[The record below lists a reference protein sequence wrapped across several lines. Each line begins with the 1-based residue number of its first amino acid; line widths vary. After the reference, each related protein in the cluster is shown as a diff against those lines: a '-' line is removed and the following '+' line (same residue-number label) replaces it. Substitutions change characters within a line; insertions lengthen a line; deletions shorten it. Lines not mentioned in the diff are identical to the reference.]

1 MKENNVNNKNVE
13 NCEIIYRP
21 EGQMKKSVSDLLKN
35 SKEGNFNKLK
45 ELIDEQEFQG
55 STLNLALRNLI
66 QDFKLTN
73 NYIQCLELL
82 LSTNI
87 DLFYQYPQE
96 DNNTVLMAIF
106 EKNQL
111 VLMKKFFEN
120 LKIKTANNNHLSNED
135 KIKLEMLEIKNLFC
149 QKDSNNNNI
158 IHYITKKVEDKVEF
172 LKIIEYL
179 YDIYPH
185 QNNENLDLSNIIQD
199 IFKTLF
205 IEANN
210 DGNTII
216 NFCLYNN
223 LTVFL
228 LKIISII
235 GYIPNI
241 NKEKNN
247 YIHSAVLGNNLSC
260 LKIILY
266 YCSKEEL
273 NMKNNEMLTPSQLA
287 YKKGYIAMSNLII
300 EYQKNFNEEEYKE
313 HFYST
318 FEVYEK
324 KIQNLDNDLLTRFN
338 NYKFK
343 QLLYELNE
351 LRIINNICKD
361 DLASNIIL
369 DKEED
374 LLFKIS
380 SIKLEYNIILTQAN
394 MNQIDYEK
402 NSENGNNCNNM
413 NNNKLGKNNKKKLK
427 KMENK
432 NFVFTSLKSFFD
444 IFENN
449 FTYQFIISYT
459 KFLNDNNII
468 KNSKNT
474 EKESIIYFNSE
485 RNIEILIYNKVIF
498 CFKFGYFKSVIDIA
512 ELYFSKISSI
522 NSDND
527 IDKIKNIKTFILFV
541 NISCILA
548 EIFILQGYHNFAE
561 TIIVVLDKWLFQN
574 FEQYYNYYSE
584 YSKKEAAIF
593 NYLNKM
599 GVLNQFSASFSE
611 IFCYLNFLKLL
622 ISKEKT
628 KESFTNSKKLLRDFI
643 ISKEKNIIINRLN
656 ILCTYI
662 EVKKLYE
669 KDDNQIYSK
678 ISELKKYNEEG
689 EEEVFYFNNIGIIYL
704 KKQKY
709 HISMFFFQ
717 KAFNKYIQIIKSK
730 NTQNNPKERLVN
742 FRIDYITS
750 FLYNI
755 CLCHF
760 YLKNYNKCISILEQL
775 LLFQN
780 NKNNYFFHYRLGLC
794 YIQKY
799 IEANKNKYDYYNEN
813 ILKIIGYEKQ
823 KGFHKKS
830 KSDKPLS
837 INLENEDSL
846 ENLPYQ
852 FESKNKN
859 STNKFKEGDTYGNKT
874 SNYSNINSDNK
885 NNVELK
891 KIILKNSIKYINVN
905 SSPKESNFNNNNIS
919 NDNGNELSNKNSQ
932 NIYLIKAIKCF
943 KKVIQISKMSSCME
957 SMKLLHNFYWKYTN
971 DSKNEKNEENSQNF
985 CKKKKIPNELLIHTY
1000 LNLLLCLSIKRNWA
1014 EMILIIKDYNN
1025 RKAISNKIIVLK
1037 ILLYKLEAYINL
1049 KNTQKI
1055 KEIINKLKG
1064 YKKIELSVF
1073 NKSNNNIINEINIKL
1088 YLYYTLTLIYIREK
1102 NLAEIEINMNKIL
1115 SLIEEYKNIPYYI
1128 IDLLINV
1135 YIIKLNNETNLNEK
1149 TKSRYNNIILNL
1161 IKHKKT
1167 NQEE

>member
-13 NCEIIYRP
+13 NCEIIYKP
-21 EGQMKKSVSDLLKN
+21 EGQMKKSVCELLRN
-35 SKEGNFNKLK
+35 SKEGNFNNLK
-45 ELIDEQEFQG
+45 KLIDEQEFQG

-66 QDFKLTN
+66 QDFKLTTD
-73 NYIQCLELL
+73 YIECLKLL

-87 DLFYQYPQE
+87 DLFYKYPQE
-96 DNNTVLMAIF
+96 DNSTVLMAILK
-106 EKNQL
+106 KNQYIL
-111 VLMKKFFEN
+111 IKEFLENMK
-120 LKIKTANNNHLSNED
+120 LKSANSNHLSNED

-149 QKDSNNNNI
+149 QKDINNNNI
-158 IHYITKKVEDKVEF
+158 LYYMIKNVEDKKSF
-172 LKIIEYL
+172 LENIEYL
-179 YDIYPH
+179 YNTYPH
-185 QNNENLDLSNIIQD
+185 QNDKNLDLTNLIHE
-199 IFKTLF
+199 IFKALF
-205 IEANN
+205 IETNK

-216 NFCLYNN
+216 NFSLYHS
-223 LTVFL
+223 LTKFI

-235 GYIPNI
+235 GYMPNI

-247 YIHSAVLGNNLSC
+247 YIHSAILGKSFSC

-266 YCSKEEL
+266 HCSADEL
-273 NMKNNEMLTPSQLA
+273 NMNNNEMLTPSQLA
-287 YKKGYIAMSNLII
+287 YKKGYITMSNFII

-313 HFYST
+313 HFYSNL
-318 FEVYEK
+318 EVHEK
-324 KIQNLDNDLLTRFN
+324 KTQHLINDLLISFI

-343 QLLYELNE
+343 QLFYELNE
-351 LRIINNICKD
+351 LRIINNMSRDEIY
-361 DLASNIIL
+361 SNITS
-369 DKEED
+369 DKEEED
-374 LLFKIS
+374 LLFQIS
-380 SIKLEYNIILTQAN
+380 YLRLEYNIVLTQAK
-394 MNQIDYEK
+394 MNQVDYEK
-402 NSENGNNCNNM
+402 NSENANNYNNM
-413 NNNKLGKNNKKKLK
+413 NNNKFGKNNKKKLK

-432 NFVFTSLKSFFD
+432 NFIFTSLKSFFD

-449 FTYQFIISYT
+449 FTYQFIVSYI
-459 KFLNDNNII
+459 KFLDNNNIN

-474 EKESIIYFNSE
+474 EKESIIEFNPE
-485 RNIEILIYNKVIF
+485 RKIEILIYNKVIF
-498 CFKFGYFKSVIDIA
+498 CFKVGYFKSVIDIV
-512 ELYFSKISSI
+512 ELYISKIFPFNENNI
-522 NSDND
+522 TD
-527 IDKIKNIKTFILFV
+527 IIQNKEAFTLFF
-541 NISCILA
+541 NASFILA

-561 TIIVVLDKWLFQN
+561 TIIEVLDKLLLVIYDLYIKP
-574 FEQYYNYYSE
+574 ERMDYI
-584 YSKKEAAIF
+584 KEEVAIF
-593 NYLNKM
+593 NYLSKV
-599 GVLNQFSASFSE
+599 GVFNQFSAYFSE
-611 IFCYLNFLKLL
+611 FLCYLNFLRLL
-622 ISKEKT
+622 ISKDKT
-628 KESFTNSKKLLRDFI
+628 KEYFANCIKLLKD
-643 ISKEKNIIINRLN
+643 SAYATEKTIFNRLF
-656 ILCTYI
+656 ILFSYI

-678 ISELKKYNEEG
+678 ISELQKYNEEG
-689 EEEVFYFNNIGIIYL
+689 EVFYFNNIGIIYL

-709 HISMFFFQ
+709 HLSMFFFQ
-717 KAFNKYIQIIKSK
+717 KAFSKYVQIIKSK
-730 NTQNNPKERLVN
+730 NSQNNQKERLFN

-760 YLKNYNKCISILEQL
+760 YLKNYNKCINILEQL
-775 LLFQN
+775 LLFKN

-799 IEANKNKYDYYNEN
+799 IESNKNKYDYYNEN
-813 ILKIIGYEKQ
+813 ILKVIGYEKH
-823 KGFHKKS
+823 KDFHKKS

-852 FESKNKN
+852 FESKHKN
-859 STNKFKEGDTYGNKT
+859 NANKFKEGDAYGNK
-874 SNYSNINSDNK
+874 SNIYSNINSDNK
-885 NNVELK
+885 NNVDLRR
-891 KIILKNSIKYINVN
+891 IILKNSIKYINV
-905 SSPKESNFNNNNIS
+905 SSSLKESNFNNNNIS
-919 NDNGNELSNKNSQ
+919 NDNENSNNNSQ
-932 NIYLIKAIKCF
+932 NIYLLKAIKCF
-943 KKVIQISKMSSCME
+943 KKVIQISKMNSCTE
-957 SMKLLHNFYWKYTN
+957 SMKILHNFYWKCKYHTN
-971 DSKNEKNEENSQNF
+971 KEKNEENSQNF

-1025 RKAISNKIIVLK
+1025 RKTSSNKIIVLK

-1073 NKSNNNIINEINIKL
+1073 NKANNNIINEVNIKL

-1102 NLAEIEINMNKIL
+1102 NLTEIEINMNKLL

-1135 YIIKLNNETNLNEK
+1135 YIIKLNNEINLNEK